1 MGTPTTFP
9 TGGNLRKQLLSALLF
24 APAISLAAGS
34 AIITLEMPVGAR
46 QLGMGEVGAALADDA
61 TAMYYNPAGLA
72 FGPLADEWRVSFSKE
87 TKEVPFFTSMTS
99 RSKNGFFAKSE
110 LWAGTAEGI
119 LKFDGEQWVD
129 YHSVTLQGNAKVK
142 DAVRAYVGTERGLD
156 EYSRQVKK
164 FNDIKNADDESHV
177 VEVKMPWNLVVKD
190 TITAV
195 LYDNRTE
202 KLWVGTPKG
211 LYRFD
216 GKGWKNYEDEIG
228 AVRVTALAS
237 QGASLWIGTDNG
249 LFVYRNGQ
257 FEQKGK
263 VLPSQKI
270 NALVWSENRKELFV
284 AADGAGIARLVPKK
298 SVNDKDRWSLFN
310 EEDGIMD
317 LHATDLAVDSSGHI
331 WAAHK
336 GGLSHFTL
344 RKWEQVQFAGNT
356 VNSISVDQRGA
367 IWIATDKGVWRHLP
381 DYATAS
387 GRKAELERGAAE
399 EEAAVKKNDEWTH
412 FHSGNG
418 LSSNKVWKV
427 LPQGNDVWFSTSKG
441 MEQYKDADY
450 QLTAFYEKLLPIL
463 NIPDLY
469 HLYGG
474 LTIPLNDW
482 GTLGFSVNFVSFGST
497 VVSGDIDAD
506 DLVAYNS
513 SEIVGGISYGT
524 RFPNDWG
531 LGLSIKFFYSDLSS
545 GASTGEE
552 EATTFGYAFD
562 VGMLKKNLFVDKLN
576 FALVLANIGPSV
588 YYVDKTIED
597 PIPLTWRIGLSYE
610 LLSLADYKW
619 TIAAD
624 YNREVV
630 YDDDKGDPEPFYIA
644 CWKSIVNPEREG
656 DGLTAAKNSLMQGV
670 FNVGTE
676 FIYSNTIALRLG
688 YLYDRTG
695 KRQEVDFGF
704 GFMLSDMLQFDFA
717 TIKDVGDNDGVRDG
731 QMRFDML
738 FKF

>member
-1 MGTPTTFP
+1 
-9 TGGNLRKQLLSALLF
+9 
-24 APAISLAAGS
+24 
-34 AIITLEMPVGAR
+34 
-46 QLGMGEVGAALADDA
+46 MGEVGAAMADDA

-72 FGPLADEWRVSFSKE
+72 FGPLADEWKISYAKDA
-87 TKEVPFFTSMTS
+87 KQAPFFTSMAS
-99 RSKNGFFAKSE
+99 RSKNGFFSKSE
-110 LWAGTAEGI
+110 LWAGTADGI

-129 YHSVTLQGNAKVK
+129 YYSVTLQGNAKVK
-142 DAVRAYVGTERGLD
+142 DAVRVYVGTERGLD

-195 LYDNRTE
+195 LYDDRTE

-211 LYRFD
+211 LFRFD
-216 GKGWKNYEDEIG
+216 GKAWKNYTDELG
-228 AVRVTALAS
+228 TVRVTSLAS
-237 QGASLWIGTDNG
+237 QGASLWIGTENG

-270 NALVWSENRKELFV
+270 NALVWSENRKELYV
-284 AADGAGIARLVPKK
+284 AVDGAGIARLVPKK

-317 LHATDLAVDSSGHI
+317 LHPTNLAVDSSGHV
-331 WAAHK
+331 WAAHN

-344 RKWEQVQFAGNT
+344 RKWEQVQFANNV
-356 VNSISVDQRGA
+356 VNSVSVDQRGS

-387 GRKAELERGAAE
+387 GRKAELERGTAE
-399 EEAAVKKNDEWTH
+399 EEGSVKKDDEWTH

-418 LSSNKVWKV
+418 LSSNKVWVV
-427 LPQGNDVWFSTSKG
+427 LPQGNDVWFSTANG

-482 GTLGFSVNFVSFGST
+482 GTIGFSVNFVSFGST

-513 SEIVGGISYGT
+513 SEIVGGVSYGT

-531 LGLSIKFFYSDLSS
+531 LGLSIKLFYSDLSS

-562 VGMLKKNLFVDKLN
+562 VGVLKKNLFVDKLN

-597 PIPLTWRIGLSYE
+597 PIPLTWRLGLSYE

-644 CWKSIVNPEREG
+644 SWKSLLNPEREG
-656 DGLTAAKNSLMQGV
+656 DGFDAVKNSVMQGV

-676 FIYSNTIALRLG
+676 FIYSNTVALRLG
-688 YLYDRTG
+688 YLYDQTG
-695 KRQEVDFGF
+695 KRNEVDFGF
-704 GFMLSDMLQFDFA
+704 GFMLSDVLQFDFA

-731 QMRFDML
+731 QMRFGML

>member
-1 MGTPTTFP
+1 MH
-9 TGGNLRKQLLSALLF
+9 KSLLGSLILIPALSF
-24 APAISLAAGS
+24 AAGS

-72 FGPLADEWRVSFSKE
+72 FGPLADEWRISYPADSK
-87 TKEVPFFTSMTS
+87 KAPFFTKMTA
-99 RSKNGFFAKSE
+99 RSKNGFFSKSE
-110 LWAGTAEGI
+110 LWAGTANGI
-119 LKFDGEQWVD
+119 LKFDSEQWLD
-129 YHSVTLQGNAKVK
+129 YHSVTLQGTAKVK
-142 DAVRAYVGTERGLD
+142 DAVRVFVGSERGLD
-156 EYSRQVKK
+156 EYTRQVKK
-164 FNDIKNADDESHV
+164 FNNIKNADDESHV
-177 VEVKMPWNLVVKD
+177 VEVMIPWNLVVKD
-190 TITAV
+190 TITAI
-195 LYDNRTE
+195 LYEDRTE

-211 LYRFD
+211 LFRFD
-216 GKGWKNYEDEIG
+216 GKAWKSYEKELG
-228 AVRVTALAS
+228 VHHVNALAS
-237 QGASLWIGTDNG
+237 QGASVWIGTDDG
-249 LFVYRNGQ
+249 LFVYRNGG

-270 NALVWSENRKELFV
+270 NALVWSEMRKELYV
-284 AADGAGIARLVPKK
+284 AVDGAGIARLVPKK

-317 LHATDLAVDSSGHI
+317 LKPTELAVDSSGHV
-331 WAAHK
+331 WAAHA

-344 RKWEQVQFAGNT
+344 RKWEQVKFDN
-356 VNSISVDQRGA
+356 NNINDISVDGKGA

-387 GRKAELERGAAE
+387 GRKAELERGTAE
-399 EEAAVKKNDEWTH
+399 QEGEVKSEDEWTH
-412 FHSGNG
+412 YHSGNG
-418 LSSNKVWKV
+418 LSSNKVWAV
-427 LPQGNDVWFSTSKG
+427 LPQGNDVWFSTANG
-441 MEQYKDADY
+441 MEQFKDADY

-474 LTIPLNDW
+474 MTIPLNDW
-482 GTLGFSVNFVSFGST
+482 GTLGLSVNFVSFGST
-497 VVSGDIDAD
+497 VVSGDVDAD

-531 LGLSIKFFYSDLSS
+531 LGLSVKFFYSDLSS
-545 GASTGEE
+545 GGSTDED

-562 VGMLKKNLFVDKLN
+562 VGLLKKNLFIDKLN
-576 FALVLANIGPSV
+576 LALVLANIGPSV

-597 PIPLTWRIGLSYE
+597 PIPLTWRLGLAYE
-610 LLSLADYKW
+610 LLSLADYRW

-624 YNREVV
+624 YNRETI
-630 YDDDKGDPEPFYIA
+630 YDDDKGNPEPFYIA
-644 CWKSIVNPEREG
+644 CWKSIANP
-656 DGLTAAKNSLMQGV
+656 DKKDTKGLETAKNSIMQGV

-695 KRQEVDFGF
+695 QRQEVDFGF

-717 TIKDVGDNDGVRDG
+717 TIKDVGENDGVRDG
-731 QMRFDML
+731 QMRFGMV

>member
-1 MGTPTTFP
+1 
-9 TGGNLRKQLLSALLF
+9 LHKSLLGSLILIPALSF
-24 APAISLAAGS
+24 AAGS

-72 FGPLADEWRVSFSKE
+72 FGPLADEWRISYPADSK
-87 TKEVPFFTSMTS
+87 KAPFFTKMTA
-99 RSKNGFFAKSE
+99 RSKNGFFSKSE
-110 LWAGTAEGI
+110 LWAGTANGI
-119 LKFDGEQWVD
+119 LKFDSEQWLD
-129 YHSVTLQGNAKVK
+129 YHSVTLQGTAKVK
-142 DAVRAYVGTERGLD
+142 DAVRVFVGSERGLD
-156 EYSRQVKK
+156 EYTRQVKK
-164 FNDIKNADDESHV
+164 FNNIKNADDESHV
-177 VEVKMPWNLVVKD
+177 VEVNIPWNLVVKD
-190 TITAV
+190 TITAI
-195 LYDNRTE
+195 LYEDRTE

-211 LYRFD
+211 LFRFD
-216 GKGWKNYEDEIG
+216 GKAWKSYEKELG
-228 AVRVTALAS
+228 VHHVNTLAS
-237 QGASLWIGTDNG
+237 QGASVWIGTDDG
-249 LFVYRNGQ
+249 LFVYRNGG

-270 NALVWSENRKELFV
+270 NALVWSEMRKELYV
-284 AADGAGIARLVPKK
+284 AVDGAGIARLVPKK

-317 LHATDLAVDSSGHI
+317 LKPTALAVDSSGHV
-331 WAAHK
+331 WAAHA

-344 RKWEQVQFAGNT
+344 RKWEQVKFDN
-356 VNSISVDQRGA
+356 NIINDISVDGKGA

-387 GRKAELERGAAE
+387 GRKAELERGTAE
-399 EEAAVKKNDEWTH
+399 QEGEVKSEDEWTH
-412 FHSGNG
+412 YHSGNG
-418 LSSNKVWKV
+418 LSSNKVWAV
-427 LPQGNDVWFSTSKG
+427 LPQGNDVWFSTANG
-441 MEQYKDADY
+441 MEQFKDADY

-474 LTIPLNDW
+474 MTIPLNDW
-482 GTLGFSVNFVSFGST
+482 GTLGLSVNFVSFGST
-497 VVSGDIDAD
+497 VVSGDVDAD

-531 LGLSIKFFYSDLSS
+531 LGLSVKFFYSDLSS
-545 GASTGEE
+545 GGSTDEE

-562 VGMLKKNLFVDKLN
+562 VGLLKKNLFINKLN
-576 FALVLANIGPSV
+576 LALVLANIGPSV

-597 PIPLTWRIGLSYE
+597 PIPLTWRLGLAYE
-610 LLSLADYKW
+610 LLSLADYRW

-624 YNREVV
+624 YNRETI
-630 YDDDKGDPEPFYIA
+630 YDDDKGNPEPFYIA
-644 CWKSIVNPEREG
+644 CWKSIANPEKTG
-656 DGLTAAKNSLMQGV
+656 TKGLETAKNSIMQGV

-695 KRQEVDFGF
+695 QRQEVDFGF

-717 TIKDVGDNDGVRDG
+717 TIKDVGENDGVRDG
-731 QMRFDML
+731 QMRFGMV

>member
-1 MGTPTTFP
+1 MTSPI
-9 TGGNLRKQLLSALLF
+9 GGNLRKSLLSALLL
-24 APAISLAAGS
+24 APAISFAAGS

-72 FGPLADEWRVSFSKE
+72 FGPLADEWRVSYAKDA
-87 TKEVPFFTSMTS
+87 KKAPYFTSMAS
-99 RSKNGFFAKSE
+99 RSKNGFFSKSE
-110 LWAGTAEGI
+110 LWAGTADGI

-129 YHSVTLQGNAKVK
+129 YYSVTLQGNAKVK
-142 DAVRAYVGTERGLD
+142 DAVRVYAGTERGLD
-156 EYSRQVKK
+156 EYTRQVKK

-177 VEVKMPWNLVVKD
+177 VEVKMPWNLIVKD

-195 LYDNRTE
+195 IYDNRTE

-211 LYRFD
+211 LFRFD
-216 GKGWKNYEDEIG
+216 GKAWKSYESELG
-228 AVRVTALAS
+228 ALRITSLAS

-270 NALVWSENRKELFV
+270 NALVWSENRKELYV
-284 AADGAGIARLVPKK
+284 AVDGAGIARLVPKK

-317 LHATDLAVDSSGHI
+317 LKPTALAVDSSGHV
-331 WAAHK
+331 WAAHN

-344 RKWEQVQFAGNT
+344 RKWEQVQFANNV
-356 VNSISVDQRGA
+356 VNSISVDQKGA

-387 GRKAELERGAAE
+387 GRKAELERSTAE
-399 EEAAVKKNDEWTH
+399 KEDDVKPEDEWTH

-418 LSSNKVWKV
+418 LSSNKVWVV
-427 LPQGNDVWFSTSKG
+427 LPQGNDVWFSTANG

-482 GTLGFSVNFVSFGST
+482 GTLGFHVNFVSFGST
-497 VVSGDIDAD
+497 VVSGDVDAD

-513 SEIVGGISYGT
+513 SEIVGGFSYGT

-545 GASTGEE
+545 GAGAGEE

-562 VGMLKKNLFVDKLN
+562 IGVLKKNVFVDKLN

-597 PIPLTWRIGLSYE
+597 PIPLTWRLGLSYE

-630 YDDDKGDPEPFYIA
+630 YDDSKGSPEPFYVA
-644 CWKSIVNPEREG
+644 CWKSLLNPEREG
-656 DGLTAAKNSLMQGV
+656 HGFEALKNSVLQGV

-688 YLYDRTG
+688 YLYDQTG
-695 KRQEVDFGF
+695 KRNEVDFGF
-704 GFMLSDMLQFDFA
+704 GFMLSDVLQFDFA
-717 TIKDVGDNDGVRDG
+717 TIKDVGDHDGVRDG
-731 QMRFDML
+731 QMRFGML

>member
-1 MGTPTTFP
+1 M
-9 TGGNLRKQLLSALLF
+9 RKSLLSAVLL
-24 APAISLAAGS
+24 APALALAAGS

-46 QLGMGEVGAALADDA
+46 QLGMGEAGAALADDA

-72 FGPLADEWRVSFSKE
+72 FGPLSDEWKMSYEAPSANAPYF
-87 TKEVPFFTSMTS
+87 TKMAS
-99 RSKNGFFAKSE
+99 RAKNGFFSKSE

-129 YHSVTLQGNAKVK
+129 YHSVTLQGNAKVR
-142 DAVRAYVGTERGLD
+142 DAVRVYVGTERGID
-156 EYSRQVKK
+156 EYTRQVKA

-190 TITAV
+190 TITAI
-195 LYDNRTE
+195 LYESRTE
-202 KLWVGTPKG
+202 KLWVGTPKA

-216 GKGWKNYEDEIG
+216 GKAWKSYETELG
-228 AVRVTALAS
+228 AHRITALEN

-249 LFVYRNGQ
+249 LFLYRNGE

-270 NALVWSENRKELFV
+270 NALVWSESRKELFV
-284 AADGAGIARLVPKK
+284 AVEGAGVARLVPKK
-298 SVNDKDRWSLFN
+298 SVNDKDRWSLFTD
-310 EEDGIMD
+310 EDGVMD
-317 LHATDLAVDSSGHI
+317 LNPKALAVDSSGHV
-331 WAAHK
+331 WATHK
-336 GGLSHFTL
+336 EGLSHFNL
-344 RKWEQVQFAGNT
+344 RKWEQVRFEGNT
-356 VNSISVDQRGA
+356 VNDISVDQKGA

-387 GRKAELERGAAE
+387 GRKAELERGVAE
-399 EEAAVKKNDEWTH
+399 DETKVKKDDEWTH
-412 FHSGNG
+412 YHSGNG
-418 LSSNKVWKV
+418 LSTNKVWAV
-427 LPQGNDVWFSTSKG
+427 LPQGNDVWFSTANG

-469 HLYGG
+469 HLFGG
-474 LTIPLNDW
+474 MTIPVSEW
-482 GTLGFSVNFVSFGST
+482 GTLGFFVNFVSFGST
-497 VVSGDIDAD
+497 VVSGDLEAD

-513 SEIVGGISYGT
+513 SEIVGGFSYGT

-531 LGLSIKFFYSDLSS
+531 LGLSIKLFYSDLSS
-545 GASTGEE
+545 GASAGED

-562 VGMLKKNLFVDKLN
+562 VGVLKKNLFVDHLN

-597 PIPLTWRIGLSYE
+597 PIPLTWRLGLSYE
-610 LLSLADYKW
+610 LLSMADYKW
-619 TIAAD
+619 VVVAD

-630 YDDDKGDPEPFYIA
+630 YDDDKGNPEPFYTA
-644 CWKSIVNPEREG
+644 CWKSIVNPERGG

-676 FIYSNTIALRLG
+676 FIYSNTIALRTG
-688 YLYDRTG
+688 YLYDQTG

-731 QMRFDML
+731 QMRFGML

>member
-1 MGTPTTFP
+1 M
-9 TGGNLRKQLLSALLF
+9 
-24 APAISLAAGS
+24 
-34 AIITLEMPVGAR
+34 
-46 QLGMGEVGAALADDA
+46 
-61 TAMYYNPAGLA
+61 
-72 FGPLADEWRVSFSKE
+72 
-87 TKEVPFFTSMTS
+87 
-99 RSKNGFFAKSE
+99 
-110 LWAGTAEGI
+110 
-119 LKFDGEQWVD
+119 
-129 YHSVTLQGNAKVK
+129 
-142 DAVRAYVGTERGLD
+142 
-156 EYSRQVKK
+156 
-164 FNDIKNADDESHV
+164 
-177 VEVKMPWNLVVKD
+177 
-190 TITAV
+190 
-195 LYDNRTE
+195 
-202 KLWVGTPKG
+202 
-211 LYRFD
+211 
-216 GKGWKNYEDEIG
+216 
-228 AVRVTALAS
+228 
-237 QGASLWIGTDNG
+237 
-249 LFVYRNGQ
+249 
-257 FEQKGK
+257 
-263 VLPSQKI
+263 
-270 NALVWSENRKELFV
+270 
-284 AADGAGIARLVPKK
+284 
-298 SVNDKDRWSLFN
+298 
-310 EEDGIMD
+310 
-317 LHATDLAVDSSGHI
+317 
-331 WAAHK
+331 
-336 GGLSHFTL
+336 
-344 RKWEQVQFAGNT
+344 QFAGNN

-367 IWIATDKGVWRHLP
+367 IWIATDKGVWKHLP

-399 EEAAVKKNDEWTH
+399 EEEGVKKNDEWTH

-418 LSSNKVWKV
+418 LSSNKVWTV

-513 SEIVGGISYGT
+513 SEIVGGVSYGT

-562 VGMLKKNLFVDKLN
+562 IGMLKKNLIVDKLN

-619 TIAAD
+619 IIAAD

-656 DGLTAAKNSLMQGV
+656 DGLTAAKNSLLQGV

-688 YLYDRTG
+688 YLYDDTG
-695 KRQEVDFGF
+695 KRNEVDFGF
-704 GFMLSDMLQFDFA
+704 GFMLSDVLQFDFA
-717 TIKDVGDNDGVRDG
+717 TIKDVGDHDGVRDG
-731 QMRFDML
+731 QMRFGML

>member
-1 MGTPTTFP
+1 M
-9 TGGNLRKQLLSALLF
+9 AL
-24 APAISLAAGS
+24 ATGS
-34 AIITLEMPVGAR
+34 AIITLQMPVGAR

-72 FGPLADEWRVSFSKE
+72 FGPLADEWRKSYDADAKK
-87 TKEVPFFTSMTS
+87 TPFFTHMAS
-99 RSKNGFFAKSE
+99 RSKNGFFDKSE
-110 LWAGTAEGI
+110 LWAGTTQGI
-119 LKFDGEQWVD
+119 IKFDGEQWVN
-129 YHSVTLQGNAKVK
+129 YYSVTLQGNAKIK
-142 DAVRAYVGTERGLD
+142 DAVRTYVGSERGLD
-156 EYSRQVKK
+156 EYTRVVKA
-164 FNDIKNADDESHV
+164 FNDVKNADDESHV
-177 VEVKMPWNLVVKD
+177 VEVKMPWDLVVKD
-190 TITAV
+190 TITAI
-195 LYDNRTE
+195 LYESLTE

-216 GKGWKNYEDEIG
+216 GKGWKSFESELGERRI
-228 AVRVTALAS
+228 TALAK

-249 LFVYRNGQ
+249 LFVYRNGA

-284 AADGAGIARLVPKK
+284 AVNGAGVARLTPKK
-298 SVNDKDRWSLFN
+298 SANDKDRWSLFN

-317 LHATDLAVDSSGHI
+317 LNPTALAVDSSGHV
-331 WAAHK
+331 WATHK

-344 RKWEQVQFAGNT
+344 RKWEQVQFANNN
-356 VNSISVDQRGA
+356 VNDVSVDRKGA
-367 IWIATDKGVWRHLP
+367 IWIATDLGVWRHLP

-387 GRKAELERGAAE
+387 GRKAELERSSKEDPQAT
-399 EEAAVKKNDEWTH
+399 KRDDEWTH
-412 FHSGNG
+412 YHQGNG
-418 LSSNKVWKV
+418 LSTNKVWAV
-427 LPQGNDVWFSTSKG
+427 LPEGNDVWFSTANG

-450 QLTAFYEKLLPIL
+450 QLTAFYEKLLPVL

-474 LTIPLNDW
+474 MTIPLNDW
-482 GTLGFSVNFVSFGST
+482 GTLGVSVNFVSFGST
-497 VVSGDIDAD
+497 VASGDLDAE

-513 SEIVGGISYGT
+513 SEIVGGVSYGT

-545 GASTGEE
+545 GAAAGEE

-562 VGMLKKNLFVDKLN
+562 IGILKKNLFVPKLN

-597 PIPLTWRIGLSYE
+597 PIPLTWRLGLSYE
-610 LLSLADYKW
+610 ILSKADYKW
-619 TIAAD
+619 TVAFD

-630 YDDDKGDPEPFYIA
+630 IDDDKGDPEPFYIA
-644 CWKSIVNPEREG
+644 CWKSIFDPDIKNTKGFE
-656 DGLTAAKNSLMQGV
+656 TFKNSLLQGV
-670 FNVGTE
+670 FNLGTE

-695 KRQEVDFGF
+695 KRNEMDLGVGV
-704 GFMLSDMLQFDFA
+704 MLSDVLQFDWA
-717 TIKDVGDNDGVRDG
+717 TIRNVGKADGVRDG
-731 QMRFDML
+731 QMRFGMV

>member
-1 MGTPTTFP
+1 M
-9 TGGNLRKQLLSALLF
+9 RKSLLSAVLL

-72 FGPLADEWRVSFSKE
+72 FGPLADEWKTSYSVDAKQA
-87 TKEVPFFTSMTS
+87 PYFTSMAS

-110 LWAGTAEGI
+110 LWAGTANGI

-129 YHSVTLQGNAKVK
+129 YYSVTLQGNAKVK
-142 DAVRAYVGTERGLD
+142 DAVRVYAGTERGLD
-156 EYSRQVKK
+156 EYTRQVKK
-164 FNDIKNADDESHV
+164 FNDINNADDESHV
-177 VEVKMPWNLVVKD
+177 VEVKMPWNLIVKD
-190 TITAV
+190 TVTAV
-195 LYDNRTE
+195 LYESRTE
-202 KLWVGTPKG
+202 KLWVGTPKT

-216 GKGWKNYEDEIG
+216 GKAWKSYESELG
-228 AVRVTALAS
+228 AHRITALTA
-237 QGASLWIGTDNG
+237 QGASLWIGTDDG

-270 NALVWSENRKELFV
+270 NALVWSENRKELYV

-317 LHATDLAVDSSGHI
+317 LQATDLAVDSSGHV

-344 RKWEQVQFAGNT
+344 RKWEQVQFADNT
-356 VNSISVDQRGA
+356 VNSISVDQKGA

-387 GRKAELERGAAE
+387 GRKAELERGTAE
-399 EEAAVKKNDEWTH
+399 EEGSVKSEDEWTH

-418 LSSNKVWKV
+418 LSTNKVWVV
-427 LPQGNDVWFSTSKG
+427 LPQGNDVWFSTANG

-497 VVSGDIDAD
+497 VVSGDVEAD

-531 LGLSIKFFYSDLSS
+531 LGLSVKFFYSDLSS
-545 GASTGEE
+545 GAGSGSE

-562 VGMLKKNLFVDKLN
+562 IGVLKKNLLVDKLN

-597 PIPLTWRIGLSYE
+597 PIPLTWRLGLAYE
-610 LLSLADYKW
+610 LLSMADYKW
-619 TIAAD
+619 IIAAD

-630 YDDDKGDPEPFYIA
+630 YDDSKGNPEPFYIS

-656 DGLTAAKNSLMQGV
+656 DGLEAAKNSLLQGV

-695 KRQEVDFGF
+695 QRNEVDFGF
-704 GFMLSDMLQFDFA
+704 GFMLSDVLQFDFA
-717 TIKDVGDNDGVRDG
+717 TIKDVGESDGVRDG
-731 QMRFDML
+731 QMRFGML